1 MEGRVG
7 IADAYVRAFME
18 IDAILSEKKA
28 CVASRLHFVSAKFL
42 YGKPLKE
49 ARAAAARGGH
59 SASSNTVSLS
69 PLDLMTASPVCCQK
83 DCLGGNLIAG
93 VDATEYWMDR
103 AANARTQL
111 AKQVMIREF
120 HLQFPG
126 ICRNAAQTVLGVSR
140 DSITKAR
147 ARPSEPPPHGLLAH
161 YEANPRPLTFKQER
175 LASFFPDIHRG
186 MSNQSFSLGAHQLCD
201 SRQRSQRFMEV
212 LQSNESNCRC
222 SAFDVHVESFEVL
235 GKGGLRGSTRAHA
248 DHNVCPSCRSSSTK
262 KDALI
267 LQRSMLRDDRECA
280 NDRATLESAYNT
292 FKRWRNAW

>member
-1 MEGRVG
+1 MRLARRERASPRRETPIRAESGRSPGAVEPEIARVDDDVEHDDALRGRARRDHVPFTLGRALQMSGSAPNVAYKCCSKRCLHALEIQRPAWIAQQRGRLHTLAKNRKASGRVRMALG
-7 IADAYVRAFME
+7 VLNGLGSRERVQRKRGSPHCDAYVRAFME

-69 PLDLMTASPVCCQK
+69 PLELMTASPVCCQK

-140 DSITKAR
+140 D
-147 ARPSEPPPHGLLAH
+147 
-161 YEANPRPLTFKQER
+161 
-175 LASFFPDIHRG
+175 
-186 MSNQSFSLGAHQLCD
+186 
-201 SRQRSQRFMEV
+201 
-212 LQSNESNCRC
+212 
-222 SAFDVHVESFEVL
+222 
-235 GKGGLRGSTRAHA
+235 
-248 DHNVCPSCRSSSTK
+248 
-262 KDALI
+262 
-267 LQRSMLRDDRECA
+267 
-280 NDRATLESAYNT
+280 
-292 FKRWRNAW
+292 